1 MNDIY
6 QQIWNSDEHRLT
18 VSPRSDYAVRSL
30 ADRGIWLDPEAD
42 ILLDE
47 QIQAFGRRDLDLA
60 KKPLF
65 QRVNEAKIQTIPT
78 YRSLIR
84 LLDNYR
90 FNNRQLEIITKAEK
104 AEIEQFID
112 DICQTKPIEIAKNY
126 INRQLKFK
134 LSNYSFKQSLKS
146 IWFDLYTNYYGNG
159 IVRDASGFEHI
170 FVGEGKHHTSTS
182 DDKILGE
189 ISGYHNWLKFYFDE
203 KEQKANYL
211 GYSYDLNGEI
221 GQKNPYIVSVQMRW
235 QDSLKENVTVELFKK
250 RGCFFVGT
258 SPECE
263 IAMATVAYYESLA
276 DYNFVAEKRRTV
288 INGAIYDL
296 ALYRNTKPDGS
307 RGNYIRSFYPVYL
320 GNSRD

>member
-6 QQIWNSDEHRLT
+6 QQIWNSDKHRLT
-18 VSPRSDYAVRSL
+18 VSPRG
-30 ADRGIWLDPEAD
+30 DREIWLDPEAD

-65 QRVNEAKIQTIPT
+65 QRVNEAKIETIPT
-78 YRSLIR
+78 YRSLIK

-90 FNNRQLEIITKAEK
+90 FNNRQSEIITKAEK

-112 DICQTKPIEIAKNY
+112 DICQTKPIEIARNY

-134 LSNYSFKQSLKS
+134 LSNRSFKQSLKS
-146 IWFDLYTNYYGNG
+146 IWFDLYTNYYGGG
-159 IVRDASGFEHI
+159 IVKDASGFEHI
-170 FVGEGKHHTSTS
+170 FVGEGKYRTTSE
-182 DDKILGE
+182 DRILGA

-211 GYSYDLNGEI
+211 GYSYDLKGVS
-221 GQKNPYIVSVQMRW
+221 GQNNPYVVSAQIRW
-235 QDSLKENVTVELFKK
+235 QDSLKEDMTVELFKK

-263 IAMATVAYYESLA
+263 IAMATVAYYESSIDHEFA
-276 DYNFVAEKRRTV
+276 AQKRRTV

-296 ALYRNTKPDGS
+296 VLYRNTESDGS
-307 RGNYIRSFYPVYL
+307 RGRYIRSFYPIYL
-320 GNSRD
+320 GNSWD

>member
-6 QQIWNSDEHRLT
+6 QQIWNGDEHRLT
-18 VSPRSDYAVRSL
+18 VSPRSDR
-30 ADRGIWLDPEAD
+30 DWLDPEAD

-65 QRVNEAKIQTIPT
+65 QRVNEAKIQAVPT
-78 YRSLIR
+78 YRSLIE

-90 FNNRQLEIITKAEK
+90 FNNRQSEIITKAEK
-104 AEIEQFID
+104 AEIEQFIK

-126 INRQLKFK
+126 INRQFNFKF
-134 LSNYSFKQSLKS
+134 SNRSFKQNLKS
-146 IWFDLYTNYYGNG
+146 IWFDLYTNYYGNS

-170 FVGEGKHHTSTS
+170 FVGEGKYRTTS
-182 DDKILGE
+182 DEKIFGA

-203 KEQKANYL
+203 KQKVNYL
-211 GYSYDLNGEI
+211 GYSYDLKGVI
-221 GQKNPYIVSVQMRW
+221 GQENPYVVSAQIRW
-235 QDSLKENVTVELFKK
+235 QDSLKGNVTVELFKK

-263 IAMATVAYYESLA
+263 IAMATVAYYESLFN
-276 DYNFVAEKRRTV
+276 YKFVAEKRRTV
-288 INGAIYDL
+288 INDAIYDL
-296 ALYRNTKPDGS
+296 MLYRNTEQDGS
-307 RGNYIRSFYPVYL
+307 RGNYIRSFYPIYL
-320 GNSRD
+320 GNNKD